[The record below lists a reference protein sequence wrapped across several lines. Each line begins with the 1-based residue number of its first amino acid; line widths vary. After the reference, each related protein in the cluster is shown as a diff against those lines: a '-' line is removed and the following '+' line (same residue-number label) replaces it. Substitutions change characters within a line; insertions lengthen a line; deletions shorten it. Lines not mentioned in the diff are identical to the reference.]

1 MDNQVLCGCC
11 LSVCSGPY
19 HDVPHSTFIV
29 EIDKR
34 VCVPVCAPHQKYRVH
49 VYILQFLSEKSP
61 VSAVHLLRNV
71 YFTNQTSDDE
81 KNTVIMSS
89 WLFMFFIFFL
99 LYFRK
104 WTNTKN
110 LFYKHVSRK
119 KYTYGHEVQCC

>member
-11 LSVCSGPY
+11 LSACSGPY

-34 VCVPVCAPHQKYRVH
+34 VCVCLCVHHIKNIECMCIFYNFCPKNHQCPPCIYSEM
-49 VYILQFLSEKSP
+49 YILQIKHQMMKKIPSSCP
-61 VSAVHLLRNV
+61 VGCFCFS
-71 YFTNQTSDDE
+71 
-81 KNTVIMSS
+81 
-89 WLFMFFIFFL
+89 FFL